1 METATVRLAVQE
13 TGEKAF
19 TYSNM
24 EWENDMDYTCD
35 NNRELSPAGSEQN
48 TKPSSNEH
56 QSMDPPNTFEGG
68 PSTSSFSEQNTKP
81 SSNEHQSMDPPN
93 TFEGGPST
101 SSYRPDREKSSG
113 SEGAVPKPRTTTGQS
128 MLAKLNSRLIW
139 FAFGAFLFLI
149 MLNIT
154 GTSVTPK
161 ADLQIGPEVRLMML
175 GTSGAGKSATG
186 NTILGR
192 NAFRAEASP
201 VSVTRNCQRWTEV
214 VRGRRITVIDT
225 PSIMDMWQSSG
236 QEAECVQMASPGFHV
251 FLLVIRVGRFTEEE
265 RNTVAWIKK
274 NLQEEAL
281 MSTMIVFTGGDLLE
295 GKPMEK
301 FLRESVELQELLRLC
316 GGRYHIMNNRE
327 TRDFEQV
334 SELLNKIDKMMYD
347 NKSIFDISR
356 ISLKEWRSSR
366 LKEEE
371 RCMKKEREIRE
382 EEEKKRQES
391 RKEIREVEKKRQEP
405 ELIRET
411 ASAEHST
418 IEENRMPD
426 FTCMSEQ
433 REDHQDHEW
442 SSSSDL
448 YLTESDSDEDH
459 LPSSDH
465 QSMDTPNTFEENP
478 FFPPHRSE
486 NVGGTSRASETDHQP
501 RMKTQQSNVK
511 EKSRNS
517 FFQWVFRSALQA
529 LLLIFTLC
537 YSSSQPHTG
546 EADGDEVQSREESN
560 RNHSP
565 G

>member
-13 TGEKAF
+13 TRQKAF
-19 TYSNM
+19 TYSAY
-24 EWENDMDYTCD
+24 DD
-35 NNRELSPAGSEQN
+35 NNSELSPAGSEGNIQ
-48 TKPSSNEH
+48 PSSNEH
-56 QSMDPPNTFEGG
+56 QSMDPPNTFER
-68 PSTSSFSEQNTKP
+68 
-81 SSNEHQSMDPPN
+81 
-93 TFEGGPST
+93 GPST
-101 SSYRPDREKSSG
+101 SSYKPYREKSSV
-113 SEGAVPKPRTTTGQS
+113 SEGAVPKPKTTTGQS
-128 MLAKLNSRLIW
+128 MLAKFNTRLIW
-139 FAFGAFLFLI
+139 RAFGAIRFLFILY
-149 MLNIT
+149 IT
-154 GTSVTPK
+154 WTTTPK
-161 ADLQIGPEVRLMML
+161 GDLQIGPEVRLMML

-214 VRGRRITVIDT
+214 VRGRKITVIDT
-225 PSIMDMWQSSG
+225 PSIMDMWESAG
-236 QEAECVQMASPGFHV
+236 QESECVQMASPGPHV

-265 RNTVAWIKK
+265 RHTMAWIKE

-281 MSTMIVFTGGDLLE
+281 MSTMILFTGGDLLE
-295 GKPMEK
+295 GKSIEK
-301 FLRESVELQELLRLC
+301 FLNESVELQKLLRLC

-327 TRDFEQV
+327 TRDFKQV
-334 SELLNKIDKMMYD
+334 SELLNKIDKMTYD
-347 NKSIFDISR
+347 NKSIFNISR

-371 RCMKKEREIRE
+371 SRSTETTGGS
-382 EEEKKRQES
+382 EKKVWVVLCFPLLELAEQTQE
-391 RKEIREVEKKRQEP
+391 EP
-405 ELIRET
+405 ELLRET
-411 ASAEHST
+411 APVEHST
-418 IEENRMPD
+418 TDEDRMPD
-426 FTCMSEQ
+426 FACMSEQ
-433 REDHQDHEW
+433 RENHQDHEW

-448 YLTESDSDEDH
+448 YITESDSDEDC

-486 NVGGTSRASETDHQP
+486 NVGGTSRASETDQQS

-517 FFQWVFRSALQA
+517 FFQWVFQSARRA

-546 EADGDEVQSREESN
+546 EADDDEVRSREESK